1 MGRKMITNPRAGDE
15 PSGSGMTAGLESIA
29 RMLDIHP
36 YLLEDWDDA
45 AARLFANDCASIVY
59 RHHLPD
65 LNDSARDLLHRLLNQ
80 ARRLVI
86 ADRGDELEGLQRAL
100 LAGLESSTVINRSV
114 WIVALNSMLPDPIR
128 AAVTST
134 EAALLAFGGRSPR
147 RDAIL
152 ESLKRRLVSRAE
164 EASLLGA
171 SLRLREFRVAVA

>member
-1 MGRKMITNPRAGDE
+1 MTTYPRAGDE
-15 PSGSGMTAGLESIA
+15 EAGSDVTTSLASIA
-29 RMLDIHP
+29 RMLGVQQ
-36 YLLEDWDDA
+36 YLLEDWDAA

-65 LNDSARDLLHRLLNQ
+65 LSDSAQDLLHRLLNQ

-86 ADRGDELEGLQRAL
+86 ADREDELEGLQRAL
-100 LAGLESSTVINRSV
+100 LAGLESATAINRSV

-134 EAALLAFGGRSPR
+134 EAALLAFGGHSAR

-152 ESLKRRLVSRAE
+152 ESLKRRLLSRAE